1 MRSMSMDF
9 DHSAVLHK
17 RSKRS
22 EGILSIEDKRS
33 DIAPSLI
40 PRMKFRRALDIGC
53 GLGVML
59 EKLSQISEE
68 VVGLDI
74 VNNTETT
81 KLILFDLNSGKL
93 PFKDESFDLIVCTE
107 VLEHL
112 CYPHQVLK
120 EISRILTADGYFV
133 VSLPNSYNIIDLF
146 KIIRGKPI
154 PELDF
159 DAYGHHVF
167 TSIEQ
172 NFIKREFDIIDLT
185 YHYIKHKYVSKFV
198 KKFSYCSMVNRRLAY
213 SVFALCEKRD

>member
-1 MRSMSMDF
+1 MRLDF
-9 DHSAVLHK
+9 DRSAVLHK

-22 EGILSIEDKRS
+22 EGILSMEDKRS
-33 DIAPSLI
+33 NIALSLI
-40 PRMKFRRALDIGC
+40 PRRKFRRALDIGC

-74 VNNTETT
+74 VNNTKTT
-81 KLILFDLNSGKL
+81 KLILFDLNLGKL
-93 PFKDESFDLIVCTE
+93 PFKDELFDLIVCTE

-120 EISRILTADGYFV
+120 EISRILIVDEYFV
-133 VSLPNSYNIIDLF
+133 VGLPNSYNIIDLF
-146 KIIRGKPI
+146 KIIRGKPL

-172 NFIKREFDIIDLT
+172 NLDFIKREFDIIDLT
-185 YHYIKHKYVSKFV
+185 YHYIKHKYVSKFA
-198 KKFSYCSMVNRRLAY
+198 KRFGYRSIVNRWLAY
-213 SVFALCEKRD
+213 SVFALCKKRD

>member
-1 MRSMSMDF
+1 MSMDF

-33 DIAPSLI
+33 DTTLSLI

-74 VNNTETT
+74 
-81 KLILFDLNSGKL
+81 
-93 PFKDESFDLIVCTE
+93 
-107 VLEHL
+107 
-112 CYPHQVLK
+112 
-120 EISRILTADGYFV
+120 SRILTVDGHFV

-146 KIIRGKPI
+146 KIIRGKSI

-159 DAYGHHVF
+159 DAHGHHVF

-172 NFIKREFDIIDLT
+172 NLNFIKREFDIIDLT
-185 YHYIKHKYVSKFV
+185 YHYINHKYVSKFA
-198 KKFSYCSMVNRRLAY
+198 KKFSYRSIINR
-213 SVFALCEKRD
+213 

>member
-1 MRSMSMDF
+1 MKLDF
-9 DHSAVLHK
+9 DRPAILHK
-17 RSKRS
+17 RSKKSEDRLSMEDERS
-22 EGILSIEDKRS
+22 N
-33 DIAPSLI
+33 IALCLI
-40 PRMKFRRALDIGC
+40 PRRKFRRALDIGC

-81 KLILFDLNSGKL
+81 KLILFDLNLGKL
-93 PFKDESFDLIVCTE
+93 PFKDELFDLIVCTE

-120 EISRILTADGYFV
+120 EISRILIVDEYFV
-133 VSLPNSYNIIDLF
+133 VGLPNSYNIIDLF

-159 DAYGHHVF
+159 DAYRHHVF

-172 NFIKREFDIIDLT
+172 NLNFTK
-185 YHYIKHKYVSKFV
+185 
-198 KKFSYCSMVNRRLAY
+198 SYY
-213 SVFALCEKRD
+213 

>member
-1 MRSMSMDF
+1 MKLDF
-9 DHSAVLHK
+9 DRPAILHK
-17 RSKRS
+17 RSKKSEDRLSMEDERS
-22 EGILSIEDKRS
+22 N
-33 DIAPSLI
+33 IALCLI
-40 PRMKFRRALDIGC
+40 PKRKFRRALDIGC

-59 EKLSQISEE
+59 EKLSQISEK

-81 KLILFDLNSGKL
+81 KLILFDLNLGKL

-172 NFIKREFDIIDLT
+172 NLNFIKREFDIIDLT
-185 YHYIKHKYVSKFV
+185 YYYIKHKYVSKFA
-198 KKFSYCSMVNRRLAY
+198 KRFSYRSIVNRWLAY
-213 SVFALCEKRD
+213 SVFALCKKRY